1 MNFSNCRPKK
11 DLIRRLTRETAKL
24 KGEIVSISNSSDP
37 YPNMEAEVKLT
48 RACLEVLTRHNCRI
62 QIVTKSNLVV
72 RDIDLLKKVP
82 SMVALTITTDDDEL
96 AKTIEPHVPPP
107 SERLK
112 AVEKL
117 IQSGLS
123 VSVRIDPIIPFIND
137 DPEHLVKE
145 VACLGVKHITSST
158 YKVRLDNWKR
168 LSAVLPCIVRRLK
181 PLYFEKGERLSD
193 YFYLPRDL
201 RFRLMERIRLLTDKY
216 GIKFGTCREGLA
228 ELNTGVCDG
237 SWLFKEHYNTFL

>member
-24 KGEIVSISNSSDP
+24 NGEIVSISNSSDP
-37 YPNMEAEVKLT
+37 YPNVEAEIKLT
-48 RACLEVLTRHNCRI
+48 RACLEVLTRHKCRI

-82 SMVALTITTDDDEL
+82 SMVALTITTDNDDV
-96 AKTIEPHVPPP
+96 AKEIEPRVPSP

-112 AVEKL
+112 AVREL
-117 IQSGLS
+117 VQSS
-123 VSVRIDPIIPFIND
+123 VPVTVRIDPIIPFVND
-137 DPEHLVKE
+137 DPERLVKE
-145 VACLGVKHITSST
+145 IASLGVEHVTSST
-158 YKVRLDNWKR
+158 YKVRSDNWKR
-168 LSAVLPCIVRRLK
+168 LSAVMPSIAERLK

-201 RFRLMERIRLLTDKY
+201 RLRLMERVRLLADRY
-216 GIKFGTCREGLA
+216 GIKFGTCREGFSQ
-228 ELNTGVCDG
+228 LNNGVCDG
-237 SWLFKEHYNTFL
+237 SWLIKKQC

>member
-24 KGEIVSISNSSDP
+24 NGEIVSISNSSDP
-37 YPNMEAEVKLT
+37 YPNVEAEIKLT
-48 RACLEVLTRHNCRI
+48 RACLEVLTRHDCRI

-82 SMVALTITTDDDEL
+82 SMVALTITTDNDNV
-96 AKTIEPHVPPP
+96 AKEIEPRVPSP

-112 AVEKL
+112 AVREL
-117 IQSGLS
+117 VQNG
-123 VSVRIDPIIPFIND
+123 VPVTVRIDPIIPFVND
-137 DPEHLVKE
+137 DPERLVKE
-145 VACLGVKHITSST
+145 IASLGVEHITSST
-158 YKVRLDNWKR
+158 YKVRSDNWKR
-168 LSAVLPCIVRRLK
+168 FSAVMPSVAEGLK

-201 RFRLMERIRLLTDKY
+201 RLRLMERIRLLADRY
-216 GIKFGTCREGLA
+216 SIKFGTCREGLSQ
-228 ELNTGVCDG
+228 LNNGVCDG
-237 SWLFKEHYNTFL
+237 SWLIKRQC